1 MRTEALR
8 SHCERLCREHEI
20 QWRVW
25 PKMRGG
31 LAVPRCAREIE
42 TTPVKGP
49 VSYAMLSR
57 EIGHV
62 VGRYQDSRRVVYE
75 ASCAYVSKPFIPHE
89 QAGRSN
95 LQA

>member
-25 PKMRGG
+25 PKMGGG
-31 LAVPRCAREIE
+31 LAVPRAVAREIE

-49 VSYAMLSR
+49 VSYATLSR
-57 EIGHV
+57 EIGQCCGTPPGSIWGLVCLCQQTLH
-62 VGRYQDSRRVVYE
+62 S
-75 ASCAYVSKPFIPHE
+75 P
-89 QAGRSN
+89 
-95 LQA
+95 